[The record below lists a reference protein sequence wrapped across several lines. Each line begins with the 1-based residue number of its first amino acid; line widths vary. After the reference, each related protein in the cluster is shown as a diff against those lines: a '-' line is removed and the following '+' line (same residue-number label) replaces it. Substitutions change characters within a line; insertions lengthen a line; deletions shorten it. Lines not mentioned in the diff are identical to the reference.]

1 MDEPTAALGPEETQK
16 VGALISELSRQGIGI
31 LLVSHDIND
40 VFDLA
45 SRLAVMKNGR
55 LVGTVRTADVTKDE
69 VLAMIIA
76 GKLPQRSTRLTV
88 DAHVHLWR
96 LSRGDNTALSP
107 AMTAIYRDRE
117 PADLKPLIDAAG
129 VARVVVVQ
137 AAETLAET
145 LFTVGLARKHAWIA
159 GVVAWIELA
168 SPSVEEEVAALAT
181 IPAVKGVR
189 PVRDDNR
196 SIAWMLDSRL
206 ERGFQALQ
214 DHAFRSIS
222 WSRTGAKSPSRRC
235 SRNAGRDS
243 RSCSI
248 TAANPTSQAAVST
261 RGRVISKTSRRLP
274 HVVCKL
280 SGLLNCAGPGAD
292 PADVEVYINHVLKA
306 FGPSRVMWASDW
318 PPLDLASDYA
328 TWKRISDMTL
338 QSLPKSQQIDVM
350 EGTAARVYRLD
361 S

>member
-1 MDEPTAALGPEETQK
+1 
-16 VGALISELSRQGIGI
+16 
-31 LLVSHDIND
+31 
-40 VFDLA
+40 
-45 SRLAVMKNGR
+45 
-55 LVGTVRTADVTKDE
+55 
-69 VLAMIIA
+69 
-76 GKLPQRSTRLTV
+76 LTV

-96 LSRGDNTALSP
+96 LSRGDNAALTP

-129 VARVVVVQ
+129 VARVVAVQ

-159 GVVAWIELA
+159 GVVGWIELA
-168 SPSVEEEVAALAT
+168 SSSVEEEVAALAS

-196 SIAWMLDSRL
+196 SIAWMLDRRL
-206 ERGFQALQ
+206 ERGFQAVQ
-214 DHAFRSIS
+214 DHGLSVDILVQNWREIPLAALL
-222 WSRTGAKSPSRRC
+222 AKHWPGLAIVLDHC
-235 SRNAGRDS
+235 GKPDVAGGVFDPWARHIDEL
-243 RSCSI
+243 
-248 TAANPTSQAAVST
+248 AA
-261 RGRVISKTSRRLP
+261 LP

-280 SGLLNCAGPGAD
+280 SGLLNCARLGAD
-292 PADVEVYINHVLKA
+292 SADVEVYINRVLKA

-328 TWKRISDMTL
+328 TWKRISDATL
-338 QSLPKSQQIDVM
+338 QFLARSQRIDVM
-350 EGTAARVYRLD
+350 AGTAERVYRLN

>member
-1 MDEPTAALGPEETQK
+1 
-16 VGALISELSRQGIGI
+16 
-31 LLVSHDIND
+31 
-40 VFDLA
+40 
-45 SRLAVMKNGR
+45 
-55 LVGTVRTADVTKDE
+55 
-69 VLAMIIA
+69 
-76 GKLPQRSTRLTV
+76 LTV

-96 LSRGDNTALSP
+96 LSRGDNTELSP
-107 AMTAIYRDRE
+107 AMTAIYGDRE
-117 PADLKPLIDAAG
+117 PADLKPLIDAAD

-159 GVVAWIELA
+159 GVVAWVELA
-168 SPSVEEEVAALAT
+168 SPSVEEEVAALAA

-214 DHAFRSIS
+214 DHGLSLDILVQNWREIPLA
-222 WSRTGAKSPSRRC
+222 TLLAKRWPGLAIVLDHC
-235 SRNAGRDS
+235 GKPDVAG
-243 RSCSI
+243 
-248 TAANPTSQAAVST
+248 
-261 RGRVISKTSRRLP
+261 GRFDPWARHVEELASLG

-292 PADVEVYINHVLKA
+292 PADVAVYVNRVLTA

-328 TWKRISDMTL
+328 TWKRISDVMV
-338 QSLPKSQQIDVM
+338 QSLPQSQRTDVM
-350 EGTAARVYRLD
+350 AGTAARVYRLD

>member
-1 MDEPTAALGPEETQK
+1 
-16 VGALISELSRQGIGI
+16 LII
-31 LLVSHDIND
+31 
-40 VFDLA
+40 
-45 SRLAVMKNGR
+45 
-55 LVGTVRTADVTKDE
+55 
-69 VLAMIIA
+69 
-76 GKLPQRSTRLTV
+76 

-96 LSRGDNTALSP
+96 LSRGDNAALSP
-107 AMTAIYRDRE
+107 AMTAIYSDRE

-168 SPSVEEEVAALAT
+168 SPSVEEEVAALAS

-206 ERGFQALQ
+206 EPGFRALQ
-214 DHAFRSIS
+214 DHGLSFDVLVQDWREIPLA
-222 WSRTGAKSPSRRC
+222 TLLAKHWPGLAIVLDHC
-235 SRNAGRDS
+235 GKPDVAGGVFDPWARHIDELAS
-243 RSCSI
+243 L
-248 TAANPTSQAAVST
+248 A
-261 RGRVISKTSRRLP
+261 
-274 HVVCKL
+274 HVACKL
-280 SGLLNCAGPGAD
+280 SGLLNCARPGAD
-292 PADVEVYINHVLKA
+292 SADVEVYVNRVLKA

-328 TWKRISDMTL
+328 TWKRISDVTL
-338 QSLPKSQQIDVM
+338 QSLTRSQRIDVM
-350 EGTAARVYRLD
+350 AGTASRIYRLD

>member
-1 MDEPTAALGPEETQK
+1 M
-16 VGALISELSRQGIGI
+16 
-31 LLVSHDIND
+31 
-40 VFDLA
+40 
-45 SRLAVMKNGR
+45 
-55 LVGTVRTADVTKDE
+55 
-69 VLAMIIA
+69 
-76 GKLPQRSTRLTV
+76 TV

-96 LSRGDNTALSP
+96 LSRGDNAALSP

-168 SPSVEEEVAALAT
+168 SPSVEEEVAALAA

-214 DHAFRSIS
+214 DHAFSLDILVQNWREIPLA
-222 WSRTGAKSPSRRC
+222 TLLAKRWPGLAIVLDHC
-235 SRNAGRDS
+235 GKPDVAG
-243 RSCSI
+243 
-248 TAANPTSQAAVST
+248 
-261 RGRVISKTSRRLP
+261 G
-274 HVVCKL
+274 HF
-280 SGLLNCAGPGAD
+280 D
-292 PADVEVYINHVLKA
+292 P
-306 FGPSRVMWASDW
+306 WARHIE
-318 PPLDLASDYA
+318 DLASA
-328 TWKRISDMTL
+328 
-338 QSLPKSQQIDVM
+338 
-350 EGTAARVYRLD
+350 AARRLQALRVVELRWTRSGPRGRGSLYQPGSKSVRSEQGHVGERLAAPGLGVRLCD
-361 S
+361 MEAHI